1 MVHIRPEQPGDEQ
14 AIHAV
19 NAAAFP
25 EESEARLVD
34 ALRDAGNLTVSMVA
48 VEDDRIVGHVAFSP
62 VTTESG
68 VLGMGLAPVAV
79 LESHRRRGIAAS
91 LINAGLEACKSM
103 DAGWMVVLGDPAYYS
118 RFGFI
123 TASEFGLRDEYG
135 GEDAFQA
142 MELREG
148 AMPRNAG
155 LVKYAPQFSMA
166 E

>member
-1 MVHIRPEQPGDEQ
+1 MVHIRAEQPGDEQ

-25 EESEARLVD
+25 EDSEARLVD

-148 AMPRNAG
+148 ATPRNAG